1 MALGLHSH
9 DRVLEGKEVMK
20 LATLL
25 EEITGN
31 RRCATPDDIRK
42 VFGDYHNMLR
52 WLTGFLIGDEKLA
65 GACIVD
71 ACTIAE
77 TQTPDFHEW
86 LVHWGARATVG
97 CALQIQQANITELA
111 PNYESS
117 DPAHLKHPALSPE
130 YFLLLI
136 KNTENIHA
144 RLDVLCRFV
153 LILRGIA
160 NESYDKVAAQL
171 GISRSAVEGAYC
183 VAFDALELTSDGVL
197 CSADVPSTR
206 INNEQTPADS
216 TA

>member
-1 MALGLHSH
+1 
-9 DRVLEGKEVMK
+9 MK

-42 VFGDYHNMLR
+42 VFGDYHNLLR

-65 GACIVD
+65 GGCIVD

-86 LVHWGARATVG
+86 LVYWGARATIG
-97 CALQIQQANITELA
+97 YALQIQQANIAELA
-111 PNYESS
+111 PKYESS
-117 DPAHLKHPALSPE
+117 EPAHLKHPALSPE

-136 KNTENIHA
+136 KNAENIHA

-153 LILRGIA
+153 LVLCGIA
-160 NESYDKVAAQL
+160 NDSYDKVAAQL
-171 GISRSAVEGAYC
+171 GVSRSAVEAAYC
-183 VAFDALELTSDGVL
+183 VAFDALELASDGVL
-197 CSADVPSTR
+197 CSADVPATR
-206 INNEQTPADS
+206 TNNERTLADS